1 MSEGSFGERKKKEGK
16 IEAKQMFKG
25 SRPRIETRAQSEYSY
40 RDREPHEKK
49 DEALPA
55 ELEKD
60 DHSSFFKTYY
70 SSIKREQE
78 IPRERNSAYPDK
90 DYS

>member
-1 MSEGSFGERKKKEGK
+1 
-16 IEAKQMFKG
+16 MFKG

-60 DHSSFFKTYY
+60 DHSSFFDMTSETEKQKKGPKVTKFQILVLLMKKCLY
-70 SSIKREQE
+70 S
-78 IPRERNSAYPDK
+78 PLYTLF
-90 DYS
+90 